1 MGRRICAFTGSRAE
15 YGLLKPLLE
24 EIRQEPALE
33 LKLLLAG
40 THLSREFGLT
50 YRIVEEDGFTCDE
63 KVEMILSS
71 DTPVAVCK
79 SMGLGM
85 IGFSEA
91 LMRIKPDLVVILGD
105 RFESMVAAIS
115 AYVCRIPIAHIQ
127 GGELTLGAI
136 DDQFRHSI
144 TKMSM
149 LHFVCA
155 EEYRRRVIQLGEQPD
170 RVFDFG
176 ALNVDAMKKIP
187 VIPRAQLEKEIKF
200 SLSPRSL
207 LVTFHPVT
215 LEDDTAKDQLPQ
227 LLEAISSF
235 DNLKVIF
242 TKTNADTEG
251 RVINELIDEYV
262 EANPQNTVAF
272 TSMGQMHYIN
282 VLRYA
287 DAVAGNSSS
296 GVIETPT
303 FKVPTVNMGEREKG
317 RIIADNVIDC
327 EFDTESIRSAL
338 QTALSGQFKDS
349 LKDMKS
355 PYDKGETAKNIARVL
370 KEYPL
375 PRTTKKEFYDIK
387 SC

>member
-1 MGRRICAFTGSRAE
+1 
-15 YGLLKPLLE
+15 
-24 EIRQEPALE
+24 
-33 LKLLLAG
+33 
-40 THLSREFGLT
+40 
-50 YRIVEEDGFTCDE
+50 
-63 KVEMILSS
+63 
-71 DTPVAVCK
+71 
-79 SMGLGM
+79 MGLGM

>member
-1 MGRRICAFTGSRAE
+1 VGRRICAFTGSRAE

-355 PYDKGETAKNIARVL
+355 PYDKGETSKNIARVL

>member
-1 MGRRICAFTGSRAE
+1 MGRRICVFTGSRAE

-355 PYDKGETAKNIARVL
+355 PYDKGETSKNIARVL

>member
-1 MGRRICAFTGSRAE
+1 VGRRICAFTGSRAE